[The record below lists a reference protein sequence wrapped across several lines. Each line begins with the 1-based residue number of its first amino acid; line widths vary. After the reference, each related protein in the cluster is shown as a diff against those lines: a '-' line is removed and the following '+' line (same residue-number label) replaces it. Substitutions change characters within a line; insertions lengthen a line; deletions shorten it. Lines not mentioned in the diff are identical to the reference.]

1 MKDQRNGNI
10 FSIIAGILLIV
21 PILYNAVTMHIGTF
35 SVVFIVWTLKVI
47 LGVLLIIG
55 RKNVGLPI
63 ISGLCLLFDIYDF
76 TQTFRIA
83 GFYMFSLLDCL
94 VSLLLFLLF
103 LFNCLPELKKQA
115 EAANKIWFIP
125 ALLYLVSTVMYIARS
140 MNSMD
145 PRNLITLAVRDLLYI
160 AALFFSMYWLYV
172 TYREDKQSAQY
183 EKASPTAY
191 TAAAGVGISPFGD
204 MTSAD
209 EGGILAEAS
218 YVTEPKPG
226 WIRDIFGVF
235 VSLVLIF
242 GGASGTLVLRGTN
255 SSTAL
260 VVVGIGF
267 LIWDIVSVVMKS
279 SALKKSEALWQSTRE
294 RMTALEGRYL
304 SVGQPISEIPLKNV
318 RVACGGVPGALIFDP
333 RLNGG
338 AMAYNKESKEYV
350 SSTTR
355 SLNVLTFEHLDT
367 GAAFEITDEIRS
379 DFIFSVSI
387 KDGKYAVS
395 LPEGVRVIEKMA
407 EPPKEADIQ
416 T

>member
-35 SVVFIVWTLKVI
+35 SVVFIVWTLKVT

-55 RKNVGLPI
+55 RKNAGLPI
-63 ISGLCLLFDIYDF
+63 VSGLCLLFDIYDF

-115 EAANKIWFIP
+115 EAANKIWFLP

-172 TYREDKQSAQY
+172 TYREDKQSASY

-191 TAAAGVGISPFGD
+191 TAADGVGISHVGD
-204 MTSAD
+204 MTGAD

-279 SALKKSEALWQSTRE
+279 SALKKSEAIWQSTRE
-294 RMTALEGRYL
+294 RMTELEGRYL
-304 SVGQPISEIPLKNV
+304 SAGQP
-318 RVACGGVPGALIFDP
+318 
-333 RLNGG
+333 
-338 AMAYNKESKEYV
+338 
-350 SSTTR
+350 
-355 SLNVLTFEHLDT
+355 
-367 GAAFEITDEIRS
+367 
-379 DFIFSVSI
+379 
-387 KDGKYAVS
+387 
-395 LPEGVRVIEKMA
+395 
-407 EPPKEADIQ
+407 
-416 T
+416 